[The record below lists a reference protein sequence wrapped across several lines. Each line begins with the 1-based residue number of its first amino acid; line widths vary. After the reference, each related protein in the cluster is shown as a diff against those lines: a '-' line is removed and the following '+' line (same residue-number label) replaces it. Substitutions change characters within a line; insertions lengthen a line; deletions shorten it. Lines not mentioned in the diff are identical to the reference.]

1 MQGVQAMIVID
12 GSLGEGGGQIVRSSL
27 ALSMVTGK
35 PVTIEKLRARR
46 NKPGLQRQHLTA
58 VNAAQCVCE
67 ARVYGA
73 KLNSQHLEFRPQRV
87 RSGDFKFDIGTAGS
101 TTLVLQT
108 VLPVLM
114 LADAPSTVTLIGG
127 THNPLAP
134 PFEYFM
140 VEYLP
145 LLRRMGADIDARL
158 VQHGFYPA
166 GGGEIAATIKPPA
179 ALASLELLQRGELR
193 ARRVSATSAR
203 LPHDVAQR
211 EVDTVRERTDWPDL
225 QSQCHQQ
232 VRAKSPGNYVT
243 LELEFE
249 RIAVLFTQ
257 LGQRGVRA
265 ERVAELLVQ
274 QANDYLASDAPV
286 GSHLAD
292 QILLPMSLAAQQGR
306 GGRFRTGELTE
317 HSRTHIDVLQRFLDV
332 RIEVKCRNDG
342 TNLVSVSPA

>member
-1 MQGVQAMIVID
+1 MIVID

-46 NKPGLQRQHLTA
+46 SKPGLQRQHLTA
-58 VNAAQCVCE
+58 VNAAQWVCE
-67 ARVYGA
+67 AQILGA
-73 KLNSQHLEFRPQRV
+73 KLNSQRLEFRPQRV

-108 VLPVLM
+108 VLPALM
-114 LADAPSTVTLIGG
+114 FGDAPSTVTLIGG

-134 PFEYFM
+134 PLEYFT

-145 LLRRMGADIDARL
+145 LLRRMGIEVDARL

-166 GGGEIAATIKPPA
+166 GGGEITATIKPTT

-193 ARRVSATSAR
+193 ARRASATSAR

-211 EVDTVRERTDWPDL
+211 EVDTVRERTGWANLPTQL
-225 QSQCHQQ
+225 HQQ
-232 VRAKSPGNYVT
+232 VRSRSPGNYVT
-243 LELEFE
+243 IELEYE
-249 RIAVLFTQ
+249 QIVVLFTQ

-265 ERVAELLVQ
+265 ERVADLLVAQ
-274 QANDYLASDAPV
+274 VNDYLTTDAPV
-286 GSHLAD
+286 GPHLAD
-292 QILLPMSLAAQQGR
+292 QLLLPMGLAAQQGR
-306 GGRFRTGELTE
+306 GGKFRTGELTE

-332 RIEVKCRNDG
+332 RIEIEPGGDG